1 MEHYRNLRASFFG
14 KIINKDKMAIVAE
27 RIARARRIAWT
38 AGLGAFVITSG
49 TRKHAAKE
57 NADEQRVLALVEAE

>member
-1 MEHYRNLRASFFG
+1 
-14 KIINKDKMAIVAE
+14 MAIVAE